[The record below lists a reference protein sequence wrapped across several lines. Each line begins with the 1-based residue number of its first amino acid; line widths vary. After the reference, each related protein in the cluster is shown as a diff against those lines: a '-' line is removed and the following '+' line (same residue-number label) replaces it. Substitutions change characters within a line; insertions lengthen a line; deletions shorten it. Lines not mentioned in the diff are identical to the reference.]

1 MGHTVQSIKE
11 VIKLIKALKFARYT
25 TRIIFTIATD
35 RQRHEDQESSSPRA
49 HRKCN
54 DPGICVFLYLCL
66 CSFLQWSRTRLWWR
80 LGQNISWS
88 RRRTRLRLTPTTL
101 GTWTHHPS
109 MMITHGSTAV
119 MALTITPGTRS
130 SAQCVA
136 EYSMV
141 EVSGV
146 KLNLTNIIE
155 NFIQNVEIGRI

>member
-1 MGHTVQSIKE
+1 MWWTGRSKQQAE
-11 VIKLIKALKFARYT
+11 
-25 TRIIFTIATD
+25 ATN
-35 RQRHEDQESSSPRA
+35 RQCHEDQEYSSPRA

-146 KLNLTNIIE
+146 KLNLANIIE
-155 NFIQNVEIGRI
+155 NLIQNVEIGRI

>member
-1 MGHTVQSIKE
+1 MWWTGRSKQQAEASRSKQKQAE
-11 VIKLIKALKFARYT
+11 
-25 TRIIFTIATD
+25 ATN
-35 RQRHEDQESSSPRA
+35 RQCHEDQEYSSPRA

-54 DPGICVFLYLCL
+54 DPGICVTLYLCL

-88 RRRTRLRLTPTTL
+88 RRRTKLRLTPTTL

-119 MALTITPGTRS
+119 MALTITPGKRS

-146 KLNLTNIIE
+146 KLNLANIIE
-155 NFIQNVEIGRI
+155 NLIQNVEIGRI